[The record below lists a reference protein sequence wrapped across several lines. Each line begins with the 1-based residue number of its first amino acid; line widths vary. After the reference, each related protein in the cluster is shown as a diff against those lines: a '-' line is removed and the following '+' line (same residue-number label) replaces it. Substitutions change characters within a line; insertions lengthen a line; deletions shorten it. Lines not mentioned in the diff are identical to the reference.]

1 MSATAR
7 VACEVASPPLAPPQ
21 EALDLAHLSRM
32 TLGERDL
39 EREVLALFEQQAGIL
54 LDRMTGGGRAIV
66 AIAAHTLKGSAR
78 AIGAW
83 RVALAA
89 EAVEF
94 AAAAMQA
101 SAIEALSGAVAEAR
115 LAIARRRQAD

>member
-7 VACEVASPPLAPPQ
+7 VAYEVASPPLAPTQ

-32 TLGERDL
+32 TLGEHDL

-54 LDRMTGGGRAIV
+54 LDRMAGGGRAIV

-94 AAAAMQA
+94 ADAAMQA
-101 SAIEALSGAVAEAR
+101 GAIEALAAAVAEAR
-115 LAIARRRQAD
+115 LAIARRLNAN